1 MADVHSK
8 ETRSYNMSKIHSK
21 DTKPEILVRKYLF
34 SRGLRY
40 RKNDKRYPGCPDIVL
55 SKHRTAVFIN
65 SCFWHKH
72 IGCRHFV
79 LPKSNIEFWDNKL
92 ETNRLR
98 DERNIQQLCADGWN
112 VVVVWECELKK
123 GVREDRLT
131 RLYDDIT
138 VRGNYYEP

>member
-8 ETRSYNMSKIHSK
+8 ETRSYIMSKIHSK

>member
-21 DTKPEILVRKYLF
+21 DTKPEMLVRKYLF

-40 RKNDKRYPGCPDIVL
+40 RKNDKRYPGCPDMVFP
-55 SKHRTAVFIN
+55 KYRAMVFIN

-72 IGCRHFV
+72 LGCQYFV

-98 DERNIQQLCADGWN
+98 DERNIKQLCSDGWK
-112 VVVVWECELKK
+112 VIIVWECELKK
-123 GVREDRLT
+123 LKREERLEK
-131 RLYDDIT
+131 LYSEIVINDK
-138 VRGNYYEP
+138 